1 MTPSVTEN
9 ASLIV
14 IDWGTTNRRA
24 YLLDENGNV
33 LDTRRDDRGIL
44 NLDPKR
50 FAESFHEFIKDWRDK
65 PVHELPVLM
74 SGMIGSR
81 QGWHEAPYVTCP
93 VRQDDLVS
101 ALLAAPGAENCS
113 IVPGVS
119 LAPAST
125 RHDVMR
131 GEEVQIFGAIGQ
143 SGRDSGILCLPGT
156 HSKWA
161 KVENGQLVDFTTAMT
176 VEVFQVL
183 RDHSILGALMN
194 KTSTHDKKAFL
205 EGVDAGAGEGG
216 LLAHLFAVRANGL
229 FGRLTESAQTDYL
242 SGLLIG
248 HEVRSL
254 SKMYAADA
262 EGILVVGSEELSALY
277 GTAMT
282 RLNLTYQHIDGAIA
296 AINGMWT
303 LWPARHAP

>member
-33 LDTRRDDRGIL
+33 LDTRRDDSGIL

-50 FAESFHEFIKDWRDK
+50 FAKSFHEFIKDWLGK

-101 ALLAAPGAENCS
+101 ALLPAPGAENCS

-161 KVENGQLVDFTTAMT
+161 KVKNGQLVDFATAMT
-176 VEVFQVL
+176 
-183 RDHSILGALMN
+183 G
-194 KTSTHDKKAFL
+194 
-205 EGVDAGAGEGG
+205 
-216 LLAHLFAVRANGL
+216 
-229 FGRLTESAQTDYL
+229 
-242 SGLLIG
+242 
-248 HEVRSL
+248 
-254 SKMYAADA
+254 
-262 EGILVVGSEELSALY
+262 
-277 GTAMT
+277 
-282 RLNLTYQHIDGAIA
+282 
-296 AINGMWT
+296 
-303 LWPARHAP
+303 

>member
-101 ALLAAPGAENCS
+101 ALLPAPGAENCS

-125 RHDVMR
+125 RHDVIEAKKSKSLARLANR
-131 GEEVQIFGAIGQ
+131 GATPVSCG
-143 SGRDSGILCLPGT
+143 LPGT

-161 KVENGQLVDFTTAMT
+161 KVENGQLVDFYNRHDRRSFSGYARSTDPRRPHEQD
-176 VEVFQVL
+176 V
-183 RDHSILGALMN
+183 HSRQ
-194 KTSTHDKKAFL
+194 K
-205 EGVDAGAGEGG
+205 G
-216 LLAHLFAVRANGL
+216 LSGRCRCRRRR
-229 FGRLTESAQTDYL
+229 GRLIGPSIRRPRERALRKAHGSAQPITCQV
-242 SGLLIG
+242 S
-248 HEVRSL
+248 
-254 SKMYAADA
+254 
-262 EGILVVGSEELSALY
+262 
-277 GTAMT
+277 
-282 RLNLTYQHIDGAIA
+282 
-296 AINGMWT
+296 
-303 LWPARHAP
+303 